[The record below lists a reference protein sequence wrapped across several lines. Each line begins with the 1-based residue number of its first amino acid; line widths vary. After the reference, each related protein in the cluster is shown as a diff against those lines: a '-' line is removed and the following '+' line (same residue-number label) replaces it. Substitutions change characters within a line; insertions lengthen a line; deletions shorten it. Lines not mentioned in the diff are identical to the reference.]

1 MSERRNGSHIENKK
15 KVLSPSVYCR
25 RQHGKCLQLGHEPK
39 ANLSYFSFMR
49 PKFVK
54 GVCTMF
60 KMLGHY
66 DM

>member
-1 MSERRNGSHIENKK
+1 M
-15 KVLSPSVYCR
+15 

-60 KMLGHY
+60 KMLGLLATGDQKTLSAALSNLSFPVSISY